1 VCDHNPFD
9 TTRQCPES
17 KVRGQSLPVSGG
29 CSIAPSGEDDRSQ
42 DASPGAAC
50 RSDLDTR
57 GQQAYG
63 FWRTDT
69 DRVEIGK
76 SRLSDGPALG
86 RNPVAVGRN
95 HGDDPQPTR
104 VSPSFLTSY
113 KLTRSL
119 QFPHSV
125 LKAHEHAVTVS
136 RLILQ
141 SYSPEIILGSADLTE
156 ILYHG
161 Q

>member
-1 VCDHNPFD
+1 M
-9 TTRQCPES
+9 T
-17 KVRGQSLPVSGG
+17 VS
-29 CSIAPSGEDDRSQ
+29 
-42 DASPGAAC
+42 
-50 RSDLDTR
+50 
-57 GQQAYG
+57 
-63 FWRTDT
+63 
-69 DRVEIGK
+69 V
-76 SRLSDGPALG
+76 G
-86 RNPVAVGRN
+86 RNPIGGGRN

-141 SYSPEIILGSADLTE
+141 LYSPEIILGSAALLIVLALAASLVLGKRPDPRMIFLCRLME
-156 ILYHG
+156 RWPR
-161 Q
+161 